1 LHQITTFV
9 VGAYWNRTMINLS
22 YLVVVATLAGTAGLS
37 PTSPAAAHST
47 CTAYGANV
55 ACVGRNHHMIFWCD
69 HEADRHRVFAQYS
82 IGESAVVTT
91 GVVNGSR
98 SGCGH
103 MSDVSEIVRFRVC
116 EIGSGC
122 SAWKRA

>member
-1 LHQITTFV
+1 
-9 VGAYWNRTMINLS
+9 MINLS
-22 YLVVVATLAGTAGLS
+22 YLVVVATLAGTAGLG

-55 ACVGRNHHMIFWCD
+55 VCVGRTHHMIFWCD
-69 HEADRHRVFAQYS
+69 HEADGHRVFAQYYIDRS
-82 IGESAVVTT
+82 TVVTT
-91 GVVNGSR
+91 GVDANGSR
-98 SGCGH
+98 RGCGH
-103 MSDVSEIVRFRVC
+103 QNDVRGIVNFRVC

>member
-1 LHQITTFV
+1 
-9 VGAYWNRTMINLS
+9 MINLS
-22 YLVVVATLAGTAGLS
+22 YLVVVATLAGTAGLG
-37 PTSPAAAHST
+37 PTSPAVAHST

-55 ACVGRNHHMIFWCD
+55 ACVGRAHHIIFWCD
-69 HEADRHRVFAQYS
+69 HETDGHRVFAQYYIDRS
-82 IGESAVVTT
+82 TVATT
-91 GVVNGSR
+91 GVDANGSG

-103 MSDVSEIVRFRVC
+103 QSDVRGIVRFRVC